1 MFLIL
6 PFALWMIFP
15 SRLFFIS
22 FYALQRMVNSGMQS
36 GTLTSAGLQ
45 YSRSLAEYLS
55 TEQKIDLEG
64 CGKEMLVLT
73 GAYHACYRLCL
84 IKHWSF

>member
-1 MFLIL
+1 
-6 PFALWMIFP
+6 
-15 SRLFFIS
+15 
-22 FYALQRMVNSGMQS
+22 MQS

-73 GAYHACYRLCL
+73 GKYHASCKLFFDGALVVLKNSGNFIAYLVNCL
-84 IKHWSF
+84 LRS